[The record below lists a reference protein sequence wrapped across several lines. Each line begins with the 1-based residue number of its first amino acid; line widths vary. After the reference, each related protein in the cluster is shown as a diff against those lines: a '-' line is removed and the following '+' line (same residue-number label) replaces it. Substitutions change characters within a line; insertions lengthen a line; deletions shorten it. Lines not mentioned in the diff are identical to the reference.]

1 MSTKIFYKLFHLFL
15 LTLSLNLLISTQ
27 FKQQK
32 ENDEMKKQLEN
43 LAQAIRNHDKK
54 IKELYKEAGV
64 NSASEYQE
72 VIITFEK
79 ERNQ

>member
-1 MSTKIFYKLFHLFL
+1 
-15 LTLSLNLLISTQ
+15 
-27 FKQQK
+27 
-32 ENDEMKKQLEN
+32 MKKQLEN

-64 NSASEYQE
+64 ISASEYQE
-72 VIITFEK
+72 VISTFEK

>member
-1 MSTKIFYKLFHLFL
+1 MSTKIFYKLFYLFL
-15 LTLSLNLLISTQ
+15 LTLSLNLLKCLQ

-64 NSASEYQE
+64 ISPADYQN
-72 VIITFEK
+72 VIDIFEK
-79 ERNQ
+79 ECER

>member
-64 NSASEYQE
+64 ISASEYQE
-72 VIITFEK
+72 VISTFEK